1 MEPVRINY
9 SIDGELQGPVPAV
22 DPTKPGI
29 YKVVY
34 EYTDA
39 AGNVGVD
46 ANRADHD
53 YVIRTVTVL
62 PEGTTSLVNGVSYE
76 TLKDAVDAAKV
87 NGGTVELVA
96 DVVNSSSI
104 GIANNEEVTVDLN
117 GNDISFASNQYFA
130 VSGGTLTLTGE
141 GTVKEGDP
149 YYGPIFIDREIMQ
162 GSPLTINVD
171 EGVTLEG
178 YSGIFVDYGKAYS
191 AMNTTINL
199 KGNINAVRDRDGYV
213 GYAIYVQG
221 NIKNTNNYPVIN
233 IYEGSEINSVGMGI
247 YAAGYAEWNIYGGII
262 NANGTAIGIKSGK
275 LNISGGTFT
284 ANGEEN
290 IPTPAWGNGMIGSGS
305 ALQIESNDGYA
316 QGMKIN
322 ISGGEFI
329 SENAAAI
336 YEYPDDATT
345 SVIAFTITGGTFKS
359 TNYSSNFVF
368 SQSFTTTH
376 QGFMSNITFDKENS
390 VLDSYLA
397 EGYILEEQA
406 DGIYKVVKG

>member
-1 MEPVRINY
+1 MINLVK
-9 SIDGELQGPVPAV
+9 ELTP
-22 DPTKPGI
+22 
-29 YKVVY
+29 VY
-34 EYTDA
+34 E
-39 AGNVGVD
+39 D
-46 ANRADHD
+46 ANGNRGAAINAGE
-53 YVIRTVTVL
+53 YIVIVHSGYMDNYKSSYIRESFEIL

-76 TLKDAVDAAKV
+76 TLSDAVDAAKV

-149 YYGPIFIDREIMQ
+149 YYGPIVIDREIMQ

-178 YSGIFVDYGKAYS
+178 SSGIFVDYGKAYS

-199 KGNINAVRDRDGYV
+199 KGNINAVRDREGYV

-221 NIKNTNNYPVIN
+221 KIKNTNNYPVIN

-262 NANGTAIGIKSGK
+262 NANETAIGIKSGK
-275 LNISGGTFT
+275 LNITGGTFT
-284 ANGEEN
+284 ADGVNN

-316 QGMKIN
+316 QGMEIN